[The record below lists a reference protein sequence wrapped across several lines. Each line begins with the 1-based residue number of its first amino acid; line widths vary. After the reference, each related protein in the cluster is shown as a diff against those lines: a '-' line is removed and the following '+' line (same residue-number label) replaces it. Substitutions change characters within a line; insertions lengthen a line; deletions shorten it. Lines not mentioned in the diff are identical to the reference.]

1 MGSAVLMLASAGS
14 LYVVLDHQLQAA
26 IDQGLRQRVADIA
39 ADMRT
44 GPIAVRAEE
53 LFAQVVA
60 PDGRVLAASRGI
72 AEDAPVLR
80 PDEVQRARQH
90 DVHIERDVRGLGN
103 EARLLARPVRLPS
116 GPVIIVAGTN
126 REIEVEGQRKLA
138 VALAVMAPLLIG
150 AIAGGGWVLA
160 GAALHPVGRMTEEA
174 DAVSLASVAEAGRR
188 LAQPPGDDE
197 IARLGRTLNAML
209 DRIEASFAR
218 ERAFVDDAS
227 HELRTPL
234 AILRGEL
241 ELALAETHDPA
252 AVERALRSGLEEAE
266 RLSRL
271 ADDLLVLARSQA
283 GDIPLSVREVDLL
296 DAARR
301 VVARVAAGGGGVR
314 VEVRGEAVA
323 GLVDPD
329 RLDQVL
335 LNLLA
340 NARRF
345 AGAVVVVSV
354 RAVEGEAEVEVAD
367 DGPGFPAQLLP
378 GVFDRFSRGDQAR
391 GREAGGGG
399 AGLGLSIVAALVQA
413 HHGTV
418 EVMNGGV
425 LGGAVVRVRVPA
437 VGVRV

>member
-1 MGSAVLMLASAGS
+1 
-14 LYVVLDHQLQAA
+14 
-26 IDQGLRQRVADIA
+26 
-39 ADMRT
+39 
-44 GPIAVRAEE
+44 
-53 LFAQVVA
+53 
-60 PDGRVLAASRGI
+60 
-72 AEDAPVLR
+72 
-80 PDEVQRARQH
+80 
-90 DVHIERDVRGLGN
+90 
-103 EARLLARPVRLPS
+103 ARPVRLPS